1 MELSR
6 VPPAP
11 APAQVEATLR
21 AVCGAPPDFGV
32 TALRAG
38 APVGSGPFGPSTEA
52 IVRAADAVAEEAADE
67 MELAEAPPADAALAA
82 VVAVAQPPTAMPA
95 SQHRG
100 EGGNGADSAAP
111 PATPARHRHRLRAA
125 DVRGISRLRAR
136 A

>member
-82 VVAVAQPPTAMPA
+82 VVAVAQPPTAKGRWPGA
-95 SQHRG
+95 AAALP
-100 EGGNGADSAAP
+100 GGPQQRHGGV
-111 PATPARHRHRLRAA
+111 RHRHRLRAA
-125 DVRGISRLRAR
+125 DVRGISRQRAR
-136 A
+136 T

>member
-82 VVAVAQPPTAMPA
+82 VVAVAQPPTAMPTA
-95 SQHRG
+95 STEARAGMARTVRRRPPRQL
-100 EGGNGADSAAP
+100 AIDIVSALPTSAA
-111 PATPARHRHRLRAA
+111 
-125 DVRGISRLRAR
+125 
-136 A
+136 